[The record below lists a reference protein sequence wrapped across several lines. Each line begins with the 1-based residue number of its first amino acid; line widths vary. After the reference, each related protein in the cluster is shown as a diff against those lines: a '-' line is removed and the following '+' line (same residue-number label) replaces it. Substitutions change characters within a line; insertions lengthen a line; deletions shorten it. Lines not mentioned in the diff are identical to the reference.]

1 MESRKLLSLP
11 SVRLEVDYCEALPC
25 AQDLDPHQS
34 QTVPDACASVAQPE
48 PVTAPELI
56 AWSAGC
62 ASELG
67 FAAPESAE
75 EQRHWANLLS
85 GNALLDGSRPYA
97 MRYGGHQFGNWA
109 GQLGDGRVINLGE
122 LRDAR
127 GALHTVQLKGAG
139 RTNFSRGADGRAVL
153 RSSLREYVLSEAM
166 AALGVPTSRA
176 LALVSTGDAV
186 VRDMLYDGHPE
197 PEPGAIVTRVAP
209 SFVRIGHFE
218 IHAASGE
225 TQLLQQLLDYCLE
238 RSPFAHGNDAV
249 AWFGQLCE
257 ETGRLASMWMQ
268 LGFVHGVLN
277 TDNTS
282 VLGLTID
289 YGPFGWLEPF
299 DPGWTPNTTDAHGRR
314 YAFGRQPEIL
324 QWNLGCLGSALMS
337 TGLPRAALEQ
347 ALQQYSASYTQH
359 FYAGMGEKFG
369 VGPLQ
374 AQDLDW
380 LQEGFELLRLFRL
393 DWTRWFCALGEIDPS
408 TRPDAT
414 KVFTQCS
421 YASEPP
427 TEKSLQRAQ
436 RWWDEYLQR
445 RLTSSQTPDHMRA
458 VNPFVVPR
466 NWLLAECI
474 ESAESGD
481 MQPLESL
488 MRALSS
494 PFDRPDQEHYMQMRP
509 AWAEHKPGCSMLS
522 CSS

>member
-1 MESRKLLSLP
+1 MKSLP
-11 SVRLEVDYCEALPC
+11 SIRLEADYCDALPC
-25 AQDLDPHQS
+25 AEGLDPHQS
-34 QTVPDACASVAQPE
+34 QAVPNACASLAQPE
-48 PVTAPELI
+48 PVSAPQIL
-56 AWSAGC
+56 AWSPEC
-62 ASELG
+62 AAELG
-67 FAAPESAE
+67 IAGPRSSAACQSWAE
-75 EQRHWANLLS
+75 LLS
-85 GNALLDGSRPYA
+85 GNGLLEGSRPYA

-122 LRDAR
+122 VRDAQ
-127 GALHTVQLKGAG
+127 GALQTLQLKGAG

-176 LALVSTGDAV
+176 LALVGTGDEV
-186 VRDMLYDGHPE
+186 VRDMLYDGHPA

-218 IHAASGE
+218 MHAASGE
-225 TQLLQQLLDYCLE
+225 TELLQQLLDYCLE
-238 RSPFAHGNDAV
+238 RSPFPHGGDPV
-249 AWFGQLCE
+249 AWYAQLCQ
-257 ETGRLASMWMQ
+257 ETGRLASLWMQ

-324 QWNLGCLGSALMS
+324 QWNLGCLGSALMAV
-337 TGLPRAALEQ
+337 GLPREALEQ
-347 ALQQYSASYTQH
+347 ALQEYQRSYTHH
-359 FYAGMGEKFG
+359 FYAGMGRKYG
-369 VGPLQ
+369 LGPLEL
-374 AQDLDW
+374 QDQDW
-380 LQEGFELLRLFRL
+380 LQEGFELLRHLQV
-393 DWTRWFCALGEIDPS
+393 DWTRWFSALTELGPA
-408 TRPDAT
+408 PPADAADL
-414 KVFTQCS
+414 FTQNS

-427 TEKSLQRAQ
+427 AAESRQRAM
-436 RWWDEYLQR
+436 RWWSEYIQR
-445 RLTSSQTPDHMRA
+445 RNAAAPSARDQMHGTTQGL
-458 VNPFVVPR
+458 VPR

-474 ESAESGD
+474 EA
-481 MQPLESL
+481 L
-488 MRALSS
+488 MEALAT
-494 PFDRPDQEHYMQMRP
+494 PYQRPANTHYLQMRP